1 MMALA
6 LAARPSV
13 HGQVTQHLI
22 YVRRS
27 YKEATAADVSDEL
40 QESACRAL
48 LPAGASVRVISDS
61 GGHHSGAT
69 AARDGYQA
77 LLRAV
82 AAGEAAAI
90 VVYDLSRLARNV
102 RLMLDLRHE
111 LERLQV
117 PLLVANMPGPGSME
131 RPAATCSASSVWPT
145 SSSATSTPS
154 G

>member
-1 MMALA
+1 MTLA
-6 LAARPSV
+6 IAADPRI
-13 HGQVTQHLI
+13 HGRVTHYLI

-40 QESACRAL
+40 QEAACRAL

-61 GGHHSGAT
+61 GGHQSGST

-90 VVYDLSRLARNV
+90 VVYDLI
-102 RLMLDLRHE
+102 
-111 LERLQV
+111 
-117 PLLVANMPGPGSME
+117 PPGPQ
-131 RPAATCSASSVWPT
+131 RPADARPAP
-145 SSSATSTPS
+145 
-154 G
+154 